1 MAENQKKKI
10 ESPIDLR
17 DVIVFGGIALA
28 SYGSYLIF
36 RPAAFIVAG
45 VALFVV
51 GYFTGGM
58 SGDSRAPSKRAN

>member
-1 MAENQKKKI
+1 LAENQKKKF

-28 SYGSYLIF
+28 SYGSFLVYK
-36 RPAAFIVAG
+36 PAAFIVAG
-45 VALFVV
+45 AALFVV

-58 SGDSRAPSKRAN
+58 SGDSRAPTKRAN